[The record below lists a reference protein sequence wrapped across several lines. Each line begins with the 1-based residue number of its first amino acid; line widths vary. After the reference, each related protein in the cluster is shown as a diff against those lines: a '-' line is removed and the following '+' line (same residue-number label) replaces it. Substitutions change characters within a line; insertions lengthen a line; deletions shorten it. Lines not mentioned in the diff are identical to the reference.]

1 MRQKHK
7 KKLSKEKRA
16 MLDTINQ
23 TRERTPMPR
32 PTYFRDESKYDR
44 NRQKQ
49 MDRKELDYE

>member
-23 TRERTPMPR
+23 TRERAPMPR
-32 PTYFRDESKYDR
+32 PTYFWDASKYDR

-49 MDRKELDYE
+49 MDRKELQYE